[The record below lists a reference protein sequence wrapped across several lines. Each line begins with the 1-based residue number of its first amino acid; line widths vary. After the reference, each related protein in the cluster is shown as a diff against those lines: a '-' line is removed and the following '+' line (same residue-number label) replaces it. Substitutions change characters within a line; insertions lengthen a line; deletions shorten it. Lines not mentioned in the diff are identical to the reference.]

1 MALTRRPRQE
11 QPEFWIATQDI
22 AKSPGH
28 PFYDKLNQLLDECEF
43 DAFVEDLCAP
53 YYADKI
59 GRPSIAPGVYFRMLF
74 VGYFEDIDSQRGI
87 AWRCADSLCLHSFLR
102 VPLTEKT
109 PVHMT
114 LTNTRKRLP
123 AQVHEAVF
131 VKLLSLAVE
140 KNLLKGKTLGVD
152 ATTLEANAALR
163 SIVRKDTG
171 EEYQEFLKR
180 LAQEDG
186 IEEPTDEDLRR
197 FDKGRKNKKMS
208 NEEWESRTDPDSRIA
223 KMKNG
228 CTHMAYKG
236 EHALDLETEFVLA
249 ATVYPAN
256 TGDPDSLPTSVIAA
270 QVNLLRAGHADGLEE
285 LVADKGYHKA
295 ETLSQCW
302 DWGLRT
308 YVTEPK
314 QTQGRRWTD
323 KPDGYRDAVY
333 GNRRRIRGGRG
344 KQLQRWR
351 SERVERSFAHV
362 CETGGARRTWLR
374 GLDDVSK
381 RYVIQAAAH
390 NLGLLMRK
398 LFGVGKPRCLQGG
411 LGSVL
416 ALLLAYFAHA
426 AAVFRRIRHLAASL
440 EPFALCAALA
450 ATSRRHDQILRS
462 NALAAA

>member
-1 MALTRRPRQE
+1 
-11 QPEFWIATQDI
+11 
-22 AKSPGH
+22 
-28 PFYDKLNQLLDECEF
+28 
-43 DAFVEDLCAP
+43 
-53 YYADKI
+53 
-59 GRPSIAPGVYFRMLF
+59 
-74 VGYFEDIDSQRGI
+74 
-87 AWRCADSLCLHSFLR
+87 
-102 VPLTEKT
+102 
-109 PVHMT
+109 
-114 LTNTRKRLP
+114 LTNT
-123 AQVHEAVF
+123 
-131 VKLLSLAVE
+131 
-140 KNLLKGKTLGVD
+140 
-152 ATTLEANAALR
+152 ATGAL
-163 SIVRKDTG
+163 TG

-197 FDKGRKNKKMS
+197 FDKGRKGKKMS
-208 NEEWESRTDPDSRIA
+208 NEEWQSPTDPDSRIA
-223 KMKNG
+223 KMKDG
-228 CTHMAYKG
+228 TTHMAYKG

-249 ATVYPAN
+249 ATVQHAN
-256 TGDPDSLPTSVIAA
+256 TGDPDSMPTSVIAA

-295 ETLSQCW
+295 QTLSQCR

-308 YVTEPK
+308 YVAEPK
-314 QTQGRRWTD
+314 QTHGRRWTD

-333 GNRRRIRGGRG
+333 GNRRRIRGRRG

-374 GLDDVSK
+374 GLEDVSK

-416 ALLLAYFAHA
+416 ASLLAHFAHA
-426 AAVFRRIRHLAASL
+426 VAVLRRMRRLAAFL
-440 EPFALCAALA
+440 DPIALRTAFV
-450 ATSRRHDQILRS
+450 ATQRRHGQILS
-462 NALAAA
+462 SSALAAA